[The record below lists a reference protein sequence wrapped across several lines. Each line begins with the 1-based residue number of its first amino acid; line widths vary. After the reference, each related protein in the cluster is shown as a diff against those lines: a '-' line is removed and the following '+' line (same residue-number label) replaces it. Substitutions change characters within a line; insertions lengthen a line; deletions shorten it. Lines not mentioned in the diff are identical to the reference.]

1 MRSGRMILVG
11 RIQGLYG
18 VKGWVKILS
27 HTDPRENI
35 LRYRPWY
42 LDQGEGWSA
51 TDITAGR
58 RHGKTVVAHLF
69 GVDDRD
75 QAAALLGTEI
85 AVRRDQ
91 LPPPQKGEYY
101 WVDLEG
107 LRVVTETGVALGQIS
122 HLFATG
128 ANDVIVVQGDKE
140 RLIPF
145 VEPDVVREVN
155 FNRRC
160 MIVDWDPEF

>member
-1 MRSGRMILVG
+1 MQSGRMIPVG

-18 VKGWVKILS
+18 VKGWVKVLS

-42 LDQGEGWSA
+42 LNRDGRWSP

-58 RHGKTVVAHLF
+58 RYGKTVIAHLS
-69 GVDDRD
+69 GIDDRD
-75 QAAALLGTEI
+75 RAAALLGTEI
-85 AVRRDQ
+85 ALRRDQ
-91 LPPPQKGEYY
+91 LPPPGKGEYY

-107 LRVVTETGVALGQIS
+107 LQVVTNTGVNLGRIS
-122 HLFATG
+122 HLFETG
-128 ANDVIVVQGDKE
+128 ANDVIVVRGDKE

-145 VEPDVVREVN
+145 VEPDVVREVD
-155 FNRRC
+155 FDRGR
-160 MIVDWDPEF
+160 MLVDWDPEF

>member
-1 MRSGRMILVG
+1 MIPVG

-18 VKGWVKILS
+18 VKGWVKVLS

-42 LDQGEGWSA
+42 LNRDGRWSP

-58 RHGKTVVAHLF
+58 RHGKTVIAHLS
-69 GVDDRD
+69 GIDDRD
-75 QAAALLGTEI
+75 RAAALLGTEI
-85 AVRRDQ
+85 ALRRDQ
-91 LPPPQKGEYY
+91 LPPPGKGEYY

-107 LRVVTETGVALGQIS
+107 LQVVTNTGVNLGRIS
-122 HLFATG
+122 HLFETG
-128 ANDVIVVQGDKE
+128 ANDVIVVRGDKE

-145 VEPDVVREVN
+145 VEPDVVREVD
-155 FNRRC
+155 FDRGR
-160 MIVDWDPEF
+160 MLVDWDPEF